1 MNIFTGEK
9 PKTLPFTHSSV
20 PKTSHKYN
28 RASPRPETISPVIST
43 NQSRLGQTQPIFPRP
58 QRDNQINPFMYRNK
72 EDPQVVKVS
81 PVKVYG
87 AGDSVDERLTTEYD
101 IEIMVPLDE
110 YDQVLSEEQLSTIMK
125 IGLKSLQKFE
135 KKDKV
140 DQPTTASQKR
150 RKVITNYP

>member
-1 MNIFTGEK
+1 MNIFTGDK
-9 PKTLPFTHSSV
+9 PKTLPFSHISV

-28 RASPRPETISPVIST
+28 RASPRPETISPGGT
-43 NQSRLGQTQPIFPRP
+43 HNQSRLGQTQQIFPRP

-81 PVKVYG
+81 PVKVY
-87 AGDSVDERLTTEYD
+87 AGDNADEKMTTDYD

-140 DQPTTASQKR
+140 DQLTTASQKR
-150 RKVITNYP
+150 RKVISNHP

>member
-1 MNIFTGEK
+1 
-9 PKTLPFTHSSV
+9 
-20 PKTSHKYN
+20 
-28 RASPRPETISPVIST
+28 
-43 NQSRLGQTQPIFPRP
+43 
-58 QRDNQINPFMYRNK
+58 MYRNK
-72 EDPQVVKVS
+72 DDPQIVKVS

-87 AGDSVDERLTTEYD
+87 AGDGADERMTTEYD

-140 DQPTTASQKR
+140 HPRTTTGQ
-150 RKVITNYP
+150 N

>member
-1 MNIFTGEK
+1 
-9 PKTLPFTHSSV
+9 
-20 PKTSHKYN
+20 
-28 RASPRPETISPVIST
+28 
-43 NQSRLGQTQPIFPRP
+43 
-58 QRDNQINPFMYRNK
+58 MYRNK

-81 PVKVYG
+81 PVKVY
-87 AGDSVDERLTTEYD
+87 AGDNADEKMTTDYD

-140 DQPTTASQKR
+140 DQLTTASQKR
-150 RKVITNYP
+150 RKVISNHP

>member
-1 MNIFTGEK
+1 
-9 PKTLPFTHSSV
+9 
-20 PKTSHKYN
+20 
-28 RASPRPETISPVIST
+28 
-43 NQSRLGQTQPIFPRP
+43 
-58 QRDNQINPFMYRNK
+58 MYRNK

-87 AGDSVDERLTTEYD
+87 GDNADEKMTTDYD

-140 DQPTTASQKR
+140 DQLTTASQKR
-150 RKVITNYP
+150 RKVISNYP

>member
-1 MNIFTGEK
+1 
-9 PKTLPFTHSSV
+9 
-20 PKTSHKYN
+20 
-28 RASPRPETISPVIST
+28 
-43 NQSRLGQTQPIFPRP
+43 
-58 QRDNQINPFMYRNK
+58 MYRNK

-81 PVKVYG
+81 PVKVY
-87 AGDSVDERLTTEYD
+87 AGDNADEKMTTDYD

-140 DQPTTASQKR
+140 HQPTTASQQR
-150 RKVITNYP
+150 RKVISNHP

>member
-1 MNIFTGEK
+1 
-9 PKTLPFTHSSV
+9 
-20 PKTSHKYN
+20 
-28 RASPRPETISPVIST
+28 
-43 NQSRLGQTQPIFPRP
+43 
-58 QRDNQINPFMYRNK
+58 MYRNK

-87 AGDSVDERLTTEYD
+87 AGDSADERMTTEYD

-140 DQPTTASQKR
+140 HPQTTASQNR
-150 RKVITNYP
+150 RKTANNYP